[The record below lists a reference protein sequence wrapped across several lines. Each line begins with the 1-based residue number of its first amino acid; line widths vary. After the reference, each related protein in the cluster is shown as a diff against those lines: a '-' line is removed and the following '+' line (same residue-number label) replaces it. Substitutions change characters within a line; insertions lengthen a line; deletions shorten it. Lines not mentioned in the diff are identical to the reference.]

1 MARPAFALEL
11 HHDQLQFADATP
23 QGRAPVFLPAIQ
35 RMRFNRTEQR
45 RYEAIPVDR
54 LLDEVVR
61 AAAQAA
67 QREVVLAVAC
77 DHQRGRVRPAPQ
89 DLGQERETVHPGH
102 PDIGDDRVV
111 VPGGDPLE
119 RRRRRVGRIYR
130 DPIHSEPKRLGKR
143 LQQSRVVVDDEHA
156 RLFAPQLL
164 RDLLQFDGAVL
175 QGQLT
180 VFHETV
186 QRVRGNRAVQRR
198 HELIAVDRLL
208 DEVVGAAAQG
218 ANREVF
224 LAVACDHE
232 GGRAGPAPQDLAQEG
247 ETVHPGHP
255 DIGDDRVVVPGG
267 DPVERR
273 RRRVGRVNRDPIHSE
288 PDRLGKRLQQSRVV
302 VDDENVQRC
311 HGAEVYFVSG
321 PASGRWMRNVAP
333 SPGVLATEIVPPCSL
348 TIPYAMDKPRPV
360 PFPTSL
366 VVKNGS
372 KIRRSSPDGIPCPVS
387 TNAISTAAGPTEA
400 EMRIALRG
408 ESTTA
413 SRAFANRLMNTCSS
427 WMGLPT
433 TTGSSGPRSS
443 VTSISCSRSCSCTR
457 DSARSITGLREIG
470 SRLMGAARPNVR
482 RCEMICVAFDT
493 CCMAWRSSRTICPL
507 SAAPSSMRSIALPTN
522 KPVLLRGLLSSW
534 ATPVVSSPSVASLP
548 AWTSCSCLSR
558 SSCSR
563 RCISAVVSRRSPM
576 MWIIAFRLSA
586 RRRLDRW
593 ES

>member
-1 MARPAFALEL
+1 MDRPGEERPASAGLDLDDDRERGVGHLLDLLDNLLHLPIRAHQKSQRALGGL
-11 HHDQLQFADATP
+11 VRLPQFA
-23 QGRAPVFLPAIQ
+23 RALLD
-35 RMRFNRTEQR
+35 
-45 RYEAIPVDR
+45 DR
-54 LLDEVVR
+54 LEFVEVALHRQLLALDPSAQLALLDRPAQRPDEVIAIDRLVDEVVR

-89 DLGQERETVHPGH
+89 DLGQERETVHARH

-119 RRRRRVGRIYR
+119 RRRRRVGRIHR
-130 DPIHSEPKRLGKR
+130 DPAHSEPERLGKR
-143 LQQSRVVVDDEHA
+143 LQQSRVVVDDEH
-156 RLFAPQLL
+156 
-164 RDLLQFDGAVL
+164 
-175 QGQLT
+175 
-180 VFHETV
+180 
-186 QRVRGNRAVQRR
+186 
-198 HELIAVDRLL
+198 
-208 DEVVGAAAQG
+208 
-218 ANREVF
+218 
-224 LAVACDHE
+224 
-232 GGRAGPAPQDLAQEG
+232 
-247 ETVHPGHP
+247 
-255 DIGDDRVVVPGG
+255 
-267 DPVERR
+267 
-273 RRRVGRVNRDPIHSE
+273 
-288 PDRLGKRLQQSRVV
+288 
-302 VDDENVQRC
+302 VQRC
-311 HGAEVYFVSG
+311 HGAEVSLSAG
-321 PASGRWMRNVAP
+321 KGNWMRNVAP
-333 SPGVLATEIVPPCSL
+333 SPGVLTTEIVPPCSL
-348 TIPYAMDKPRPV
+348 TIPYVMDKPRPV

-387 TNAISTAAGPTEA
+387 TNAISTAAELTEA
-400 EMRIALRG
+400 EMRIALHG

-413 SRAFANRLMNTCSS
+413 SRAFVNRLMNTCSS

-433 TTGSSGPRSS
+433 TTASSGPRSS

-470 SRLMGAARPNVR
+470 SRLTGAARPNVR
-482 RCEMICVAFDT
+482 RCEMICVAFHT
-493 CCMAWRSSRTICPL
+493 CCMAWRSSRTICPW

-593 ES
+593 ESLRMCRRARRELSRRSVWRASPLRSFS

>member
-1 MARPAFALEL
+1 MARPAFAPEL
-11 HHDQLQFADATP
+11 HHDQLQFADATA

-35 RMRFNRTEQR
+35 RMRFNRAVQR
-45 RYEAIPVDR
+45 RHEAIPVDR
-54 LLDEVVR
+54 LLDEVVS

-111 VPGGDPLE
+111 VPAGDPPELG
-119 RRRRRVGRIYR
+119 RRRVGRIYR
-130 DPIHSEPKRLGKR
+130 DPIHAEPKRLGKR

-175 QGQLT
+175 QGQLA
-180 VFHETV
+180 VLHETV
-186 QRVRGNRAVQRR
+186 KRVRGNRAVQRR
-198 HELIAVDRLL
+198 DELIAVDRLL

-232 GGRAGPAPQDLAQEG
+232 GGRVGPAPQDLGQER
-247 ETVHPGHP
+247 ETVHARHP
-255 DIGDDRVVVPGG
+255 DIGDDRVVVAGG

-273 RRRVGRVNRDPIHSE
+273 HCRVGRVHRDPIHSE
-288 PDRLGKRLQQSRVV
+288 PERLGKRLQQSRVV
-302 VDDENVQRC
+302 VDNENVQRC
-311 HGAEVYFVSG
+311 HGAEVSLSAG
-321 PASGRWMRNVAP
+321 KGNWMRNVAP
-333 SPGVLATEIVPPCSL
+333 SPGVLTIEIVPPCSL
-348 TIPYAMDKPRPV
+348 TIPYVMDKPRPV

-372 KIRRSSPDGIPCPVS
+372 KIRCSSPDGIPCPVS
-387 TNAISTAAGPTEA
+387 TNAISIVAEPTEA
-400 EMRIALRG
+400 ETRIALRG

-470 SRLMGAARPNVR
+470 SRLTGAARPNVR

-493 CCMAWRSSRTICPL
+493 CCRAWRSSRTICPL

-548 AWTSCSCLSR
+548 AWTSCSYLSR

>member
-11 HHDQLQFADATP
+11 HHDQLQFADATAE
-23 QGRAPVFLPAIQ
+23 GRAPVFLPAIQ
-35 RMRFNRTEQR
+35 RMRFNRAVQR
-45 RYEAIPVDR
+45 RHEAISVDR

-61 AAAQAA
+61 AAAQAP

-89 DLGQERETVHPGH
+89 DLGQQLETVHARH

-119 RRRRRVGRIYR
+119 RRRGRVGRVYR
-130 DPIHSEPKRLGKR
+130 DPIHSEPERLGKR
-143 LQQSRVVVDDEHA
+143 LQQSRVVVDDE
-156 RLFAPQLL
+156 
-164 RDLLQFDGAVL
+164 D
-175 QGQLT
+175 
-180 VFHETV
+180 
-186 QRVRGNRAVQRR
+186 VR
-198 HELIAVDRLL
+198 
-208 DEVVGAAAQG
+208 
-218 ANREVF
+218 
-224 LAVACDHE
+224 
-232 GGRAGPAPQDLAQEG
+232 
-247 ETVHPGHP
+247 
-255 DIGDDRVVVPGG
+255 
-267 DPVERR
+267 
-273 RRRVGRVNRDPIHSE
+273 
-288 PDRLGKRLQQSRVV
+288 
-302 VDDENVQRC
+302 RC
-311 HGAEVYFVSG
+311 HGADVYFVSG
-321 PASGRWMRNVAP
+321 PASGRWIRNVAP

-348 TIPYAMDKPRPV
+348 TIPYVLDKPRPV

-387 TNAISTAAGPTEA
+387 TNAISTAAEPTEA
-400 EMRIALRG
+400 EMRIVLRS
-408 ESTTA
+408 ESATA
-413 SRAFANRLMNTCSS
+413 SRAFVNRLMNTCSS

-433 TTGSSGPRSS
+433 TTASSGPRSS

-457 DSARSITGLREIG
+457 DSARSITGFREIG
-470 SRLMGAARPNVR
+470 SRLTGAARPNVR

-507 SAAPSSMRSIALPTN
+507 SAAPSSMRSSALPTN

-586 RRRLDRW
+586 RRRLDRA
-593 ES
+593 SPLRSLS